1 MVPISCF
8 MFHVSC
14 FMFHV
19 AVVVSFL
26 FRIVLN
32 VVDDIVFLFY
42 NVVDD
47 STLPLFIVIDTVGA
61 GTLPATCCDLGVV
74 G

>member
-1 MVPISCF
+1 
-8 MFHVSC
+8 MFRVSC
-14 FMFHV
+14 FMLRLSS
-19 AVVVSFL
+19 VSYL
-26 FRIVLN
+26 S